1 MRKSVLAGFLAVIVL
16 SGCPGP
22 KGPDSAP
29 EEQTP
34 AQEDQN
40 PKQDEPGLPG
50 DVPDISALRKKAV
63 GGDAEAQS
71 KLAVCYAKGEGVEKD
86 SAEAVK
92 WYRKAAEQGSVRA
105 QYNLGVAYDNGDGVE
120 KDDIAA
126 YMWFSLSAGGGDE
139 DAASGLTQLEDL
151 MTPAQVAEAQRMSR
165 EWFEKHQKADGK

>member
-1 MRKSVLAGFLAVIVL
+1 MRKSVLAALLAVIVL

-86 SAEAVK
+86 PAEAVK
-92 WYRKAAEQGSVRA
+92 WYRKAAEQGNAAA
-105 QYNLGVAYDNGDGVE
+105 QYNLGVCYYNGQGVAQ
-120 KDDIAA
+120 DYIPA
-126 YMWFSLSAGGGDE
+126 YMWISLSAGGGYE
-139 DAASGLTQLEDL
+139 GAASGLTQLEER
-151 MTPAQVAEAQRMSR
+151 MTPVQVAEAKRMAQ
-165 EWFEKHQKADGK
+165 W